1 MESFPLMWK
10 YMLDAWSWFAAP
22 LCFAA
27 HHKVKGVNCRFLSS
41 SGNILSLLQQRCKHS
56 TQEPQRIFIYIFTS
70 KLLIWKIWR
79 TSLLIKMGTCGKIK
93 EMIKMYFSWCKNHTS
108 FLCRAKFFMFLVINL
123 LPRIIIR
130 IVCSFFQ
137 LYSLCLNFVF
147 PPAILSVT
155 FHKW

>member
-1 MESFPLMWK
+1 MESQHFPLMWK

-27 HHKVKGVNCRFLSS
+27 HHKVKGVICRFLSS
-41 SGNILSLLQQRCKHS
+41 SGNILLLLQQRCKHN
-56 TQEPQRIFIYIFTS
+56 TQEPRRIFIYIFTS
-70 KLLIWKIWR
+70 KLLNWKIWR
-79 TSLLIKMGTCGKIK
+79 TSLLIKMSTYGKIK

-108 FLCRAKFFMFLVINL
+108 FLCRAKSFMFLVINL

-137 LYSLCLNFVF
+137 LYSLCLKF
-147 PPAILSVT
+147 LSSSCYIS
-155 FHKW
+155 